1 MLKLNNFFHRDSYFY
16 IATWEPLSTWRKQTT
31 LAFIPTFLIKF
42 SFFNLQEQ
50 ENGNY
55 CNFFCESSYT
65 QQDKFPRLFLITY
78 LMEQTSSFTLTYSG
92 NQLNSGF
99 NGTELKT
106 TDKLPV
112 NSKVE

>member
-16 IATWEPLSTWRKQTT
+16 IATWQPLSTTWRKQTT

-65 QQDKFPRLFLITY
+65 QQDKFPRTVSHNTSYETDQQFHINLFRKPTQQWLQWDRA
-78 LMEQTSSFTLTYSG
+78 EDNRQAACQF
-92 NQLNSGF
+92 
-99 NGTELKT
+99 
-106 TDKLPV
+106 
-112 NSKVE
+112 

>member
-1 MLKLNNFFHRDSYFY
+1 METTAISSVNLHILNR
-16 IATWEPLSTWRKQTT
+16 T
-31 LAFIPTFLIKF
+31 
-42 SFFNLQEQ
+42 SFP
-50 ENGNY
+50 G
-55 CNFFCESSYT
+55 
-65 QQDKFPRLFLITY
+65 LFLITY